1 MKQNAQRRLRD
12 FFRENPTAT
21 NQEAAGTLQYTL
33 STIQTRLYQMKNSGQ
48 ITIENVD
55 GKRFI
60 TVNWDELDGST
71 FKRDTLMD
79 MAQQL
84 IDANQ
89 AEITVEQLQE
99 NCKLLIHILDRL

>member
-1 MKQNAQRRLRD
+1 MKQNSQRRLRD
-12 FFRENPTAT
+12 FFRENPAAT
-21 NQEAAGTLQYTL
+21 NEEAAGTLQYTL

-48 ITIENVD
+48 ITIESID

-60 TVNWDELDGST
+60 TVNWDEVDGST
-71 FKRDTLMD
+71 FKRDTLME

-89 AEITVEQLQE
+89 ADITADQLRE
-99 NCKLLIHILDRL
+99 NCKLLIHIIDRL